1 MKARLVVACLAG
13 VLVGCR
19 APSRAEGPPLP
30 FDEEG
35 ACPFVCCTYR
45 EWTVDWDTDVYTDR
59 TPGASVSTHVSLG
72 QTVQALTGVV
82 STTRVGRAVADR
94 MVTVGTRHLPVASGA
109 PIYLIRNVGGGDWKI
124 WVDGQVDQQYIPNQ
138 GYCTG
143 ARQSSDEC
151 AIRVV
156 EQPENV
162 WWVRV
167 RDARGT
173 EGWTREVDHFGNIDS
188 CG

>member
-1 MKARLVVACLAG
+1 MAMRV
-13 VLVGCR
+13 
-19 APSRAEGPPLP
+19 
-30 FDEEG
+30 
-35 ACPFVCCTYR
+35 T
-45 EWTVDWDTDVYTDR
+45 
-59 TPGASVSTHVSLG
+59 LG

-82 STTRVGRAVADR
+82 STTKFGRAMADRAVA
-94 MVTVGTRHLPVASGA
+94 VGARRTPVAAGE

-124 WVDGQVDQQYIPNQ
+124 WVAGQVDQQYIPGQ

-143 ARQSSDEC
+143 AQQSADEC
-151 AIRVV
+151 AIKVV

-167 RDARGT
+167 RDGRGT
-173 EGWTREVDHFGNIDS
+173 EGWTREVDHFGNLDS

>member
-1 MKARLVVACLAG
+1 MHVA
-13 VLVGCR
+13 
-19 APSRAEGPPLP
+19 
-30 FDEEG
+30 
-35 ACPFVCCTYR
+35 
-45 EWTVDWDTDVYTDR
+45 
-59 TPGASVSTHVSLG
+59 LG

-82 STTRVGRAVADR
+82 STTRVGKAVAER
-94 MVTVGTRHLPVASGA
+94 AIVVGARRVPVAAGASIMLIRHL
-109 PIYLIRNVGGGDWKI
+109 GGGDWKI

-143 ARQSSDEC
+143 DRQASDEC

-162 WWVRV
+162 WWVRM
-167 RDARGT
+167 RDGRGA